1 MGATAVI
8 SSAASSSAVNAAGV
22 SATVTSLLSPVGAG
36 IGGIAVAVMLV
47 FVLAYFDCSTHPDV
61 SDRARST
68 LFATAVPLLFT
79 FAGIVGFRVLRI
91 L

>member
-8 SSAASSSAVNAAGV
+8 SSAASSSAVSAAGV

-36 IGGIAVAVMLV
+36 IGGITVAVALV
-47 FVLAYFDCSTHPDV
+47 FVLAYFDCSSHPDV
-61 SDRARST
+61 SDRARNT
-68 LFATAVPLLFT
+68 LFAATLPLLIT
-79 FAGIVGFRVLRI
+79 FAGIVAFRTLEI